1 MLLQGFISWSI
12 ICTSRTRINTAL
24 KQEQMTSQVFTP
36 EALIL
41 KVSTR
46 VCCHTSHHLTLW
58 TVTKASL
65 FPPSW
70 YLHLSARN
78 HKYNHFPNVGSLFCQ
93 LFQSV
98 TVPLHFPCMNKWKA
112 INMSLSLNSGS
123 LHHAAMLRTACLPG
137 SGGSDVRFVRWRKS
151 VTVQKLFTFCW
162 QAVLN
167 QDDWCSVFTFLVLGN
182 TFSPSLKNP
191 ALLQWEKKKDSK

>member
-1 MLLQGFISWSI
+1 MLQGFISWSI
-12 ICTSRTRINTAL
+12 ICISRTRINTGL

-123 LHHAAMLRTACLPG
+123 LHHAPMQRTACLPG
-137 SGGSDVRFVRWRKS
+137 SGFWCPICKVTKICHRAKIIHVLLTSGVKS
-151 VTVQKLFTFCW
+151 GRLMFGLHISGFEQH
-162 QAVLN
+162 
-167 QDDWCSVFTFLVLGN
+167 VFTQFKEFGFTAV
-182 TFSPSLKNP
+182 
-191 ALLQWEKKKDSK
+191 EKKILNNK